1 MRVRAQGSL
10 KKLKR
15 RERCISNEST
25 TAKNTPVIFRCNR
38 MYEECANAIS
48 IRMIIGDKKKR

>member
-15 RERCISNEST
+15 RARCISNEST

-38 MYEECANAIS
+38 MYEECADAIS
-48 IRMIIGDKKKR
+48 MV